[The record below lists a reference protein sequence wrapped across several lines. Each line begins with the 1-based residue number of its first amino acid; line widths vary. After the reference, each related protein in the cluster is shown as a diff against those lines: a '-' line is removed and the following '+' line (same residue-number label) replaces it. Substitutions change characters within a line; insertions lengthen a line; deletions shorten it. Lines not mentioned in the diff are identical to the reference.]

1 MGSYF
6 RQKILERIT
15 TVIPVVFMAITIVFF
30 ISHLVPGDPA
40 RLIAG
45 QFASEDQVEKI
56 RKEYNLDKPI
66 PVQYILY
73 LRDTLRG
80 EFGTSMHTRRPVLED
95 IKEFYPATIELGLV
109 SFFLIITIGVPLGV
123 ISAIKKDKLLDHF
136 SRFFALGG
144 VAAPV
149 FWMGILAQLLFFY
162 ILGLL
167 PVGDR
172 LSYGIPP
179 PQHITGFYIL
189 DSLLTGNLKAFWDS
203 TYHIILPAMLMSIS
217 SMSSVVRQ
225 TRNEMLKV
233 MREDY
238 VLFHTA
244 YGLANRIVIYKYALR
259 NALTP
264 TVSVLGLIFGLLL
277 SRSYLVETVCGWP
290 GIGRYVAMAV
300 LSSDFPAIAGATM
313 IIAFSYVLINLV
325 VDTSYMLLNPRVK
338 L

>member
-1 MGSYF
+1 MGGYLKQ
-6 RQKILERIT
+6 RIIERIT
-15 TVIPVVFMAITIVFF
+15 TVIPVVVLAITVVFF
-30 ISHLVPGDPA
+30 ISHLIPADPA

-45 QFASEDQVEKI
+45 QYANEDQVQKI
-56 RKEYNLDKPI
+56 REEYNLDKSLPL
-66 PVQYILY
+66 QYLLY
-73 LRDTLRG
+73 LRDTVRG
-80 EFGTSMHTRRPVLED
+80 NLGTSMHTRRAVMED
-95 IKEFYPATIELGLV
+95 IKEFYPATVELGLV
-109 SFFLIITIGVPLGV
+109 SIFLVVIIGVPLGV

-149 FWMGILAQLLFFY
+149 FWIGILAQLLLY
-162 ILGLL
+162 YKLGLL

-172 LSYGIPP
+172 LSYGVTPP
-179 PQHITGFYIL
+179 LHITGLYIL
-189 DSLLTGNLKAFWDS
+189 DSLLTGNGRTLWDS
-203 TYHIILPAMLMSIS
+203 IYHIILPALLLSVS

-233 MREDY
+233 LREDY

-244 YGLANRIVIYKYALR
+244 YGLADRIIIYKYALR

-277 SRSYLVETVCGWP
+277 SRAYLVETVCGWP

-300 LSSDFPAIAGATM
+300 LSSDFPAIVGATL
-313 IIAFSYVLINLV
+313 IIACTYVLINLV
-325 VDTSYMLLNPRVK
+325 VDIIYMILNPKVQI
-338 L
+338 

>member
-1 MGSYF
+1 MGNF
-6 RQKILERIT
+6 FDKGVLRRIT
-15 TVIPVVFMAITIVFF
+15 TVIPVVFIAVTIIFF
-30 ISHLVPGDPA
+30 ISHLMPGDPA

-45 QFASEDQVEKI
+45 QFANEDQVEKI

-66 PVQYILY
+66 PIQYILY

-80 EFGTSMHTRRPVLED
+80 EFGISMHTRRPIMLD

-109 SFFLIITIGVPLGV
+109 SIFLIITIGVPLGV

-136 SRFFALGG
+136 SRFIAIGG
-144 VAAPV
+144 AAAPV

-162 ILGLL
+162 TLGLL
-167 PVGDR
+167 PIGDR
-172 LSYGIPP
+172 LSSGITSPD
-179 PQHITGFYIL
+179 HITGLYLI
-189 DSLLTGNLKAFWDS
+189 DSLLTRNWKVFGDS
-203 TYHIILPAMLMSIS
+203 IYHIILPAMLMSVS

-233 MREDY
+233 MKEDY

-244 YGLANRIVIYKYALR
+244 YGLPTQTVVYKYALR

-264 TVSVLGLIFGLLL
+264 TISVLGLTFGLLL

-300 LSSDFPAIAGATM
+300 LTSDFPAIAGATM
-313 IIAFSYVLINLV
+313 IIAFSYVFINV
-325 VDTSYMLLNPRVK
+325 AVDIAYMLLNPQVK

>member
-1 MGSYF
+1 MGTF
-6 RQKILERIT
+6 FDKRILRRIT
-15 TVIPVVFMAITIVFF
+15 TVIPVVFIAVTIIFF

-45 QFASEDQVEKI
+45 QFANEDQVEKI

-66 PVQYILY
+66 PIQYILY

-80 EFGTSMHTRRPVLED
+80 EFGISMHTRRPIMQD

-109 SFFLIITIGVPLGV
+109 SIFLIITIGVPLGV

-136 SRFFALGG
+136 SRFFAIGG
-144 VAAPV
+144 AAAPV

-162 ILGLL
+162 TLGLL
-167 PVGDR
+167 PIGDR
-172 LSYGIPP
+172 LSSGITSPD
-179 PQHITGFYIL
+179 HITGLYLI
-189 DSLLTGNLKAFWDS
+189 DSFLTRNWKVFWDS
-203 TYHIILPAMLMSIS
+203 IYHIILPAMLMSVS

-233 MREDY
+233 MKEDY
-238 VLFHTA
+238 ILFHTA
-244 YGLANRIVIYKYALR
+244 YGLSTQTVVYKYALR

-264 TVSVLGLIFGLLL
+264 TISVLGLTFGLLL

-300 LSSDFPAIAGATM
+300 LTSDFPAIAGATM
-313 IIAFSYVLINLV
+313 IIAFSYVFINV
-325 VDTSYMLLNPRVK
+325 AVDIAYMLLNPQVK

>member
-1 MGSYF
+1 MASFLDKNIF
-6 RQKILERIT
+6 RRVI
-15 TVIPVVFMAITIVFF
+15 TVIPVVFIAVTIIFF

-45 QFASEDQVEKI
+45 QFANEDQVEKI

-66 PVQYILY
+66 PIQYILY

-80 EFGTSMHTRRPVLED
+80 EFGISMHTRRPIMQD

-109 SFFLIITIGVPLGV
+109 SIFLIITIGVPLGV

-136 SRFFALGG
+136 SRFFAIGG

-149 FWMGILAQLLFFY
+149 FWVGILAQLLFFY
-162 ILGLL
+162 KLGIL
-167 PVGDR
+167 PIGDR
-172 LSYGIPP
+172 LSYGITSPE
-179 PQHITGFYIL
+179 HITGLYLI
-189 DSLLTGNLKAFWDS
+189 DSLLTRNWKVFWDS
-203 TYHIILPAMLMSIS
+203 IYHIILPAMLMSVS

-225 TRNEMLKV
+225 TRNEMLSV
-233 MREDY
+233 MKEDY

-244 YGLANRIVIYKYALR
+244 YGLSTKIVVYKYALR

-264 TVSVLGLIFGLLL
+264 TISVLGLTFGLLL
-277 SRSYLVETVCGWP
+277 SRCYLVETICGWP

-300 LSSDFPAIAGATM
+300 LTSDFPAISGATM
-313 IIAFSYVLINLV
+313 IIAFSYVFINLA
-325 VDTSYMLLNPRVK
+325 VDIAYMLLNPKVK

>member
-1 MGSYF
+1 MENF
-6 RQKILERIT
+6 FNKKILRRIA
-15 TVIPVVFMAITIVFF
+15 TVIPVVFIAVTIIFF
-30 ISHLVPGDPA
+30 ISRLVPGDPA

-45 QFASEDQVEKI
+45 QFANEDQVEKI

-66 PVQYILY
+66 PIQYFLY

-80 EFGTSMHTRRPVLED
+80 EFGISMHTRRPIMQD

-109 SFFLIITIGVPLGV
+109 SIFLIITIGVPLGV

-136 SRFFALGG
+136 SRFIAIGG
-144 VAAPV
+144 AAAPV

-162 ILGLL
+162 TLGLL
-167 PVGDR
+167 PIGDR
-172 LSYGIPP
+172 LSSGITSPDP
-179 PQHITGFYIL
+179 ITGLYLI
-189 DSLLTGNLKAFWDS
+189 DSLLTRNWKVFWDS
-203 TYHIILPAMLMSIS
+203 IYHIILPAMLMSVS

-233 MREDY
+233 MKEDY
-238 VLFHTA
+238 ILFHTA
-244 YGLANRIVIYKYALR
+244 YGLSTQTVLFKYALR

-264 TVSVLGLIFGLLL
+264 TISVLGLTFGLLL

-300 LSSDFPAIAGATM
+300 LTSDFPAIAGATM
-313 IIAFSYVLINLV
+313 VIAFSYVFINV
-325 VDTSYMLLNPRVK
+325 AVDISYMLLNPQVK

>member
-1 MGSYF
+1 MESF
-6 RQKILERIT
+6 FDKKILRRIT
-15 TVIPVVFMAITIVFF
+15 TVIPVVFIAVTIIFF

-45 QFASEDQVEKI
+45 QFANEDQVEKI

-66 PVQYILY
+66 PIQYFLY

-80 EFGTSMHTRRPVLED
+80 DFGISMHTRRPIMQD

-109 SFFLIITIGVPLGV
+109 SIFLIITIGVPLGV

-136 SRFFALGG
+136 SRFFAIGG
-144 VAAPV
+144 AAAPV

-162 ILGLL
+162 TLGLL
-167 PVGDR
+167 PIGDR
-172 LSYGIPP
+172 LSSGITSPDR
-179 PQHITGFYIL
+179 ITGLYLI
-189 DSLLTGNLKAFWDS
+189 DSLLTRNWKVFWDS
-203 TYHIILPAMLMSIS
+203 IYHIILPAMLMSVS

-233 MREDY
+233 MKEDY

-244 YGLANRIVIYKYALR
+244 YGLSTQTVLYKYALR

-264 TVSVLGLIFGLLL
+264 TISVLGLTFGLLL

-300 LSSDFPAIAGATM
+300 LTSDFPAIAGATM
-313 IIAFSYVLINLV
+313 IIAFSYVFINV
-325 VDTSYMLLNPRVK
+325 AVDIAYMLLNPQVK